1 MKGVMARARARRA
14 ASGQSRLTA
23 PTQPERR
30 PLAAATGF
38 VFAIELIM
46 RSGSE

>member
-1 MKGVMARARARRA
+1 MKGLMAGALARRE
-14 ASGQSRLTA
+14 ASGQSRQSA
-23 PTQPERR
+23 PIQPEHR